1 MAARLAGKSAPR
13 YVQRMPAPASPHERT
28 ARHRAAQR
36 RRGLRAVVLW
46 LPDVNDPDY
55 RARLADE
62 CRRLALMTTD
72 EEDMAA
78 SFERNAGRIEGW
90 R

>member
-1 MAARLAGKSAPR
+1 MEAR
-13 YVQRMPAPASPHERT
+13 ASSRDRI

-36 RRGLRAVVLW
+36 QRGLRPVVLW
-46 LPDVNDPDY
+46 LPDVSDPAY

-62 CRRLALMTTD
+62 CRRLAELTA
-72 EEDMAA
+72 EEDVMAA
-78 SFERNAGRIEGW
+78 DFAQLAGRIEGW

>member
-1 MAARLAGKSAPR
+1 MEAHTSSRDR
-13 YVQRMPAPASPHERT
+13 I

-36 RRGLRAVVLW
+36 ERGLRAVVLW
-46 LPDVNDPDY
+46 LPDVNDPKY

-62 CRRLALMTTD
+62 CRRLSRLTPD
-72 EEDMAA
+72 EEAMAVA
-78 SFERNAGRIEGW
+78 FEQNAGETPGW

>member
-1 MAARLAGKSAPR
+1 MEAH
-13 YVQRMPAPASPHERT
+13 ASSRVRI

-36 RRGLRAVVLW
+36 ERGLRPVVLW

-55 RARLADE
+55 RARLAHE
-62 CRRLALMTTD
+62 CRQLARLTR
-72 EEDMAA
+72 EEDSMAA
-78 SFERNAGRIEGW
+78 DFAQLAGRAEEW